1 MRETDLMEVTDIMLV
16 SNHFNVIFPN
26 CQWSCVERLR
36 IVLTTTVN
44 RVETEPNLRF
54 ILKT

>member
-1 MRETDLMEVTDIMLV
+1 MEVTDIMLV

-36 IVLTTTVN
+36 IVLTTSVN